1 MDEERPRVWL
11 TILSEVCSNTGS
23 RRSYDELLGLGWMRL
38 DQKVPSDSSS
48 SELVGVTLSSM
59 STSSGMNG
67 ISGRSTK
74 LDVDSMDILDANGS
88 LLDVVEEDAVCSNV
102 RRK

>member
-1 MDEERPRVWL
+1 
-11 TILSEVCSNTGS
+11 
-23 RRSYDELLGLGWMRL
+23 MRL

-48 SELVGVTLSSM
+48 SELVGVTLSSI

-74 LDVDSMDILDANGS
+74 LDVDSMDILDADGS
-88 LLDVVEEDAVCSNV
+88 LLDVVEEDAVYNNV
-102 RRK
+102 RRKEVRIDRP